1 MNFRI
6 ALVLRVEAAC
16 VLVAAVYAYF
26 AVLDASWGL
35 FLVLFLVPDLSLLAY
50 ASNPRGPRKA
60 LLYNLAHSYV
70 LPFCLLA
77 IGLSTQHVQATRVA
91 LIWFAHIGLDR
102 ALGYGLKF
110 GQAFQPTH
118 IQSADVFL
126 LTKRSQPDEA
136 ADVSRAW

>member
-1 MNFRI
+1 MTLRI
-6 ALVLRVEAAC
+6 AVVLQVEAAC
-16 VLVAAVYAYF
+16 VLVTATYAYF
-26 AVLDASWGL
+26 AVLHASWGL
-35 FLVLFLVPDLSLLAY
+35 FLILFLVPDLSLLAY
-50 ASNPRGPRKA
+50 ARNPRGPRKA

-77 IGLSTQHVQATRVA
+77 IGLSTRYVQAAPVA

-118 IQSADVFL
+118 IQSAGVFL
-126 LTKRSQPDEA
+126 LKTQSPPDEVA
-136 ADVSRAW
+136 GVNKA